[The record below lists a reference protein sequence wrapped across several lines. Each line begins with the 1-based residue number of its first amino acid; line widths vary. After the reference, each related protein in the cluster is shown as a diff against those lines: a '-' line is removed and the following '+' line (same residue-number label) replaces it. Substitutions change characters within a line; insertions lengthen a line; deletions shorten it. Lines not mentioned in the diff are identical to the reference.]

1 MGERELAQSMKVENH
16 LLVIKYPL
24 QSIPYQPA
32 QCAGAAKAKGALLWK
47 GKMPYESGLLSQ
59 GAHKEMS
66 EKRKQGKNI
75 NNKGKKQIMVINAR
89 RGFSGFGPP
98 NRAKSKKVTF

>member
-32 QCAGAAKAKGALLWK
+32 QCAGAAKAKGALL
-47 GKMPYESGLLSQ
+47 
-59 GAHKEMS
+59 
-66 EKRKQGKNI
+66 
-75 NNKGKKQIMVINAR
+75 
-89 RGFSGFGPP
+89 
-98 NRAKSKKVTF
+98 